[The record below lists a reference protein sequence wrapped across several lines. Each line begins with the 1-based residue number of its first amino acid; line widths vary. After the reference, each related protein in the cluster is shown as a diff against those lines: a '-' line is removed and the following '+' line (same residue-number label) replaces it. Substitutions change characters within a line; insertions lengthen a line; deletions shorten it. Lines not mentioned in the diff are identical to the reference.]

1 MSLENGHFPLLNE
14 FEAVQ
19 RVEADDGVLVLV
31 VQHQPLRPR
40 LATQP
45 LGQGAQLAPAEERVD
60 LSWSHVSDMTCD
72 MMSCVTLPEVEVSEL
87 QLGHRVH
94 TPAQAGELRV
104 VEAHVRQV
112 ELPGTVM
119 NHVNIASC
127 LVLAG
132 QF

>member
-1 MSLENGHFPLLNE
+1 MSFENGHFPLLDE

-60 LSWSHVSDMTCD
+60 SLCQRVMYVTSNDM
-72 MMSCVTLPEVEVSEL
+72 S
-87 QLGHRVH
+87 
-94 TPAQAGELRV
+94 
-104 VEAHVRQV
+104 
-112 ELPGTVM
+112 
-119 NHVNIASC
+119 
-127 LVLAG
+127 
-132 QF
+132 